1 MDSEGNKDECEEVFL
16 DEQDIVKEIH
26 IDEEELPEVDD
37 ESNSDVE
44 SDSDSDFEGICAVA
58 CSPTDSTLVGRGGSG
73 TGAFLWNINQ
83 GDQRQVIIGHDDSV
97 SSVAFS
103 ADGKFLA
110 CGTGQGRVQVWDICS
125 SSHKCTFDGPEDI
138 ELAQFVQVLMTHHC
152 EYGIQKMEITY
163 MLFKHFRACKT
174 VSTSVNMARGINL
187 NDVLM
192 IVKCPCCRHSY
203 HTKGLTCLMITP
215 DSALAIT
222 GSSDCSVRIVNIR
235 TGEVVNSLISH
246 EDLIQCV
253 GLSPRLPLVATG
265 GGKELII
272 WEITHSLF
280 RVVFEAHV
288 SCLVWLGASQYIA
301 TGCADGKILIIDSL
315 SGCLVKT
322 FSNHSKTILS
332 LSISS
337 NGKFLVSGSEDK
349 QVLVFDIA
357 EFTWDTSRN
366 ICSKS
371 SLTNGDMA
379 FTDEILEP
387 RRHWR
392 QALKVQTDRAIFT
405 GYKCPSQSTGNFRT
419 LRQAIEEFSADA
431 TRFSLADAGD
441 GMDDANFVFETANAA
456 ILEAHQNL
464 YSRDSQI

>member
-16 DEQDIVKEIH
+16 DEQD

-58 CSPTDSTLVGRGGSG
+58 CSPTDSTLVAAGGSG

-83 GDQRQVIIGHDDSV
+83 GDQRQVIIGNDDSV

-138 ELAQFVQVLMTHHC
+138 EWVRWHPRGHFVLAGSMDDFTVWLWDIDEDAYLYTLLVTNVVSLVAILPQMVAQFVQVLMTHHC

-163 MLFKHFRACKT
+163 MLFK
-174 VSTSVNMARGINL
+174 
-187 NDVLM
+187 
-192 IVKCPCCRHSY
+192 
-203 HTKGLTCLMITP
+203 
-215 DSALAIT
+215 
-222 GSSDCSVRIVNIR
+222 
-235 TGEVVNSLISH
+235 VVNSLISH

-280 RVVFEAHV
+280 RVW
-288 SCLVWLGASQYIA
+288 SLRLV
-301 TGCADGKILIIDSL
+301 T
-315 SGCLVKT
+315 
-322 FSNHSKTILS
+322 
-332 LSISS
+332 
-337 NGKFLVSGSEDK
+337 
-349 QVLVFDIA
+349 
-357 EFTWDTSRN
+357 
-366 ICSKS
+366 
-371 SLTNGDMA
+371 
-379 FTDEILEP
+379 
-387 RRHWR
+387 
-392 QALKVQTDRAIFT
+392 
-405 GYKCPSQSTGNFRT
+405 
-419 LRQAIEEFSADA
+419 
-431 TRFSLADAGD
+431 
-441 GMDDANFVFETANAA
+441 
-456 ILEAHQNL
+456 
-464 YSRDSQI
+464 

>member
-44 SDSDSDFEGICAVA
+44 SDSDSDFVA
-58 CSPTDSTLVGRGGSG
+58 CSPTDSTLVLGGGSG

-110 CGTGQGRVQVWDICS
+110 CGTGQGRGSSVGHMFKWHPRGHFVLAGSMDDFTVWLWDI
-125 SSHKCTFDGPEDI
+125 DEDAYLYRFWSTNVVSLVAI
-138 ELAQFVQVLMTHHC
+138 LPQMLAQFVQVLMTHHC

-163 MLFKHFRACKT
+163 MLFKYPHLLSLKRCEGTKFT
-174 VSTSVNMARGINL
+174 GG
-187 NDVLM
+187 
-192 IVKCPCCRHSY
+192 HSY

-235 TGEVVNSLISH
+235 TGKVVNSLISH

-357 EFTWDTSRN
+357 EFS
-366 ICSKS
+366 
-371 SLTNGDMA
+371 
-379 FTDEILEP
+379 
-387 RRHWR
+387 
-392 QALKVQTDRAIFT
+392 
-405 GYKCPSQSTGNFRT
+405 
-419 LRQAIEEFSADA
+419 
-431 TRFSLADAGD
+431 
-441 GMDDANFVFETANAA
+441 
-456 ILEAHQNL
+456 
-464 YSRDSQI
+464 

>member
-16 DEQDIVKEIH
+16 DEQD

-58 CSPTDSTLVGRGGSG
+58 CSPTDSTLVAAGGSG

-83 GDQRQVIIGHDDSV
+83 GDQRQVIIGNDDSV

-110 CGTGQGRVQVWDICS
+110 CGGTGQGRVQVWDICS

-138 ELAQFVQVLMTHHC
+138 EWVRWHPRGHFVLAGSMDDFTVWLWDIDEDAYLYTLFGHECGVTCGDFTPDGSTICTGSDDASLRIWNPEDGNNIHVVQ
-152 EYGIQKMEITY
+152 G
-163 MLFKHFRACKT
+163 
-174 VSTSVNMARGINL
+174 
-187 NDVLM
+187 
-192 IVKCPCCRHSY
+192 HSY

-322 FSNHSKTILS
+322 FNDHSKTILS

-357 EFTWDTSRN
+357 EFS
-366 ICSKS
+366 
-371 SLTNGDMA
+371 
-379 FTDEILEP
+379 
-387 RRHWR
+387 
-392 QALKVQTDRAIFT
+392 
-405 GYKCPSQSTGNFRT
+405 
-419 LRQAIEEFSADA
+419 
-431 TRFSLADAGD
+431 
-441 GMDDANFVFETANAA
+441 
-456 ILEAHQNL
+456 
-464 YSRDSQI
+464 